1 MWQSI
6 ESFALAAVRRVK
18 YLSSGKF
25 YPQRQTQL
33 QNKGIQAMTR
43 KYSDMNQHDALYKV
57 ARAYPGGLEALAQ
70 KMDISAN
77 VLRNKLAP
85 GIESHYPS
93 FEEVSQIVELCVAA
107 EGKDALL
114 PLHALLARHGMAA
127 FVVPEPEQ
135 VSNDDLSQTVCR
147 VMSQVGSVAEVVSD
161 ALLDGVIT
169 PAEADLIERE
179 FQGALTALGEWR
191 ARIRARSGRA

>member
-1 MWQSI
+1 
-6 ESFALAAVRRVK
+6 
-18 YLSSGKF
+18 
-25 YPQRQTQL
+25 
-33 QNKGIQAMTR
+33 MTR

-93 FEEVSQIVELCVAA
+93 FEEVSQIVELCCAA
-107 EGKDALL
+107 QVKDALL
-114 PLHALLARHGMAA
+114 PLHAMLGRHGMAA
-127 FVVPEPEQ
+127 FVVPEAE
-135 VSNDDLSQTVCR
+135 NITTDDLSQTVCR
-147 VMSQVGSVAEVVSD
+147 VMSQVGSVAEVVST
-161 ALLDGVIT
+161 ALLDGIIT
-169 PAEADLIERE
+169 HAEADLIERE

-191 ARIRARSGRA
+191 ARIRARSGRV